1 MDQPEN
7 SQMTVEEAERYGREM
22 DAKNRELEN
31 THYLEE
37 THVQKVKVTKPLT
50 EEEIKKRTGAANYDN
65 AQDSGAMG
73 SINS

>member
-1 MDQPEN
+1 MDKPEN

-37 THVQKVKVTKPLT
+37 TPVHEVKATKPLS
-50 EEEIKKRTGAANYDN
+50 EEEIKRRTGAANFDN